1 MPRSAQQSKA
11 DNPITPR
18 SLSRALTLIG
28 DPWALQILKEAFFGV
43 RRFHDFQTRLNISRQ
58 TLMLRLERF
67 TDNAIFYKSPV
78 VHGRL
83 VYEYRLTPKGAD
95 LYTFILMIWRLHRRW
110 HLGTSILP
118 EKLYHRSC
126 GHSLD
131 LNMQCGAC
139 KAVLLPGSI
148 DYQPGPGS
156 DTDADET
163 LRRTRI
169 VNELD
174 QLGPNYLATVVLGD
188 CWSVLVL
195 NAVLRGLENFDAI
208 RKSLQISSNVLSS
221 RLRTL
226 LSLGLLTQEQSPD
239 DGRKLS
245 YQPTTKGLDVY
256 PLIISLIQ
264 WGDRWLAGSMGPPD
278 LLWHKDCGQILQP
291 AVYCDGCG
299 EQLRID
305 DVSLKPVGK
314 AAGKNVK
321 SRRSTR
327 RSSE

>member
-1 MPRSAQQSKA
+1 MTRSAQQAGAS
-11 DNPITPR
+11 NHITPR
-18 SLSRALTLIG
+18 SLSRALQLIG
-28 DPWALQILKEAFFGV
+28 DPWALQILKEAFFGI
-43 RRFHDFQTRLNISRQ
+43 RRFHDFQSRLGISRQ

-67 TDNAIFYKSPV
+67 TDNAIFYKAPV
-78 VHGRL
+78 EYERV

-110 HLGTSILP
+110 HLGASILP
-118 EKLYHRSC
+118 AKLYHRSC
-126 GHSLD
+126 GHSMDVNL
-131 LNMQCGAC
+131 QCSAC
-139 KAVLLPGSI
+139 KAEVLADSVE
-148 DYQPGPGS
+148 YQPGPGF
-156 DTDADET
+156 DLKDEES

-169 VNELD
+169 VNELEG
-174 QLGPNYLATVVLGD
+174 LGPNYLATVVLGD

-208 RKSLQISSNVLSS
+208 RKSLQISSNVLSA

-226 LSLGLLTQEQSPD
+226 LSLELLTQEQSLN

-245 YQPTTKGLDVY
+245 YQATTKGRDVY

-278 LLWHKDCGQILQP
+278 LLWHKSCGQILHP

-305 DVSLKPVGK
+305 DVSLDPVSR
-314 AAGKNVK
+314 K
-321 SRRSTR
+321 SG
-327 RSSE
+327 

>member
-1 MPRSAQQSKA
+1 MSSSAEQANNNSL
-11 DNPITPR
+11 ITPR
-18 SLSRALTLIG
+18 SLSRSLMLIG

-43 RRFHDFQTRLNISRQ
+43 RRFQDFQTRLGISRQ

-67 TDNAIFYKSPV
+67 TDNAIFYKAPV
-78 VHGRL
+78 EYERV

-126 GHSLD
+126 GHSMNV
-131 LNMQCGAC
+131 NMQCGAC
-139 KAVLLPGSI
+139 KEALLPESV
-148 DYQPGPGS
+148 DYQPGSGFDPM
-156 DTDADET
+156 AEEP

-169 VNELD
+169 VNELE

-195 NAVLRGLENFDAI
+195 NSVLRGMENFDAI
-208 RKSLQISSNVLSS
+208 RKALQISSNVLSA

-226 LSLGLLTQEQSPD
+226 LSLELLTQEQSQE

-245 YQPTTKGLDVY
+245 YQATSKGRDVY

-278 LLWHKDCGQILQP
+278 LLWHKSCGQILQP

-314 AAGKNVK
+314 E
-321 SRRSTR
+321 SRIGRKPGT
-327 RSSE
+327 